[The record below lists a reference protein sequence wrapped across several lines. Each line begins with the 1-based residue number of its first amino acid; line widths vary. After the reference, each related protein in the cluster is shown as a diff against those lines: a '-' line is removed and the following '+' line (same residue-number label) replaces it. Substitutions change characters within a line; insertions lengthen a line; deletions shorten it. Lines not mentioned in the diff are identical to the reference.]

1 MVILSLHK
9 NSEYFKEKNVVSPEN
24 NDSVR
29 ETAILKLADGSDV
42 HIGC

>member
-9 NSEYFKEKNVVSPEN
+9 NSEYVKEKNVVSPEN
-24 NDSVR
+24 NGSVMG
-29 ETAILKLADGSDV
+29 TAILKLADGSDL